1 MSLILRAPRWHALS
15 LSTTRLK
22 VVKRVQIVYERC
34 AGIDVHKDQVTVAV
48 RTPGEGPGGRV
59 TEVRKFRAFYGVLAE
74 MARWLVSA
82 RVTQVAMEATGIYT
96 MPVYHAL
103 LEHGRFEQVLVCN
116 AAHVKNVPG
125 RKTDAVDAAWLAQLL
140 ECGLLRGSFIPPPQ
154 VKAVRD
160 VARYRKKLV
169 GEHTSETQRLG
180 GVLQDAGIKLDS
192 VASSIA
198 TVSGRAMIE
207 ALIDGERRG
216 AVLAELALGRMRAKI
231 PDLMLALQGRFGEHH
246 ALMCRLHL
254 EHIDHLDDMIAR
266 LDAQVEQMMVPFTRP
281 RDLLVT
287 IPGIGA
293 ISAAA
298 VLAEIGV
305 NPAEFFASDAHLAS
319 WTGLCPGNHES
330 AGKRRHGR
338 PRKGNQ
344 HVKPI
349 LVEAAWSAVRTNG
362 RLKARY
368 HRLVLRFGGYHNP
381 AAKKRAIIAIAHTLI
396 VIIWHVLATDTPYT
410 DLGADFYQRRTDP
423 DRETRRLIA
432 KLEALGHTVT
442 LDPAA

>member
-1 MSLILRAPRWHALS
+1 
-15 LSTTRLK
+15 
-22 VVKRVQIVYERC
+22 VQILYERC

-48 RTPGEGPGGRV
+48 RTPGQGPGGRV

-74 MARWLVSA
+74 MTRWLRSV
-82 RVTQVAMEATGIYT
+82 RVTHVAMEATGIYT

-169 GEHTSETQRLG
+169 GEHTSEVQRLG

-207 ALIDGERRG
+207 SLIEGERRG
-216 AVLAELALGRMRAKI
+216 VVLAELALGRMRATI
-231 PDLMLALQGRFGEHH
+231 PDLSLALEGRFGEHH

-254 EHIDHLDDMIAR
+254 EHIDHLDEMIAR

-293 ISAAA
+293 KSAAA

-330 AGKRRHGR
+330 AGKRKHGR

-368 HRLVLRFGGYHNP
+368 HRLVLRFGGYRNP

-410 DLGADFYQRRTDP
+410 DLGSDFYQRRNDP
-423 DRETRRLIA
+423 DRETSLTLGSAGAAGSSVSSAKSPGRLGDARNVRRA
-432 KLEALGHTVT
+432 GRGVRRRRR
-442 LDPAA
+442 